1 MKKRISNNSRAAA
14 PPRRAFIYHDLN
26 LLSWTSEIYYYYVAY
41 IFVYTVWPNAFAFGR
56 LLNYSMYFLLKSL
69 NKLAE
74 ALTSFSVALDNI
86 DFMEVSSIKTI

>member
-1 MKKRISNNSRAAA
+1 VKKRINNNSRAAA

-26 LLSWTSEIYYYYVAY
+26 LLSWTSEIYYYVAY